1 MVAEAERLR
10 PSEWILR
17 AVVSAHVVAAIGQ
30 PVFAGV
36 YMSGDYDG
44 LMMHSTG
51 ADVVTSI
58 GYAQLV
64 VGIVVW
70 ARSRRSWPFWAT
82 AGVVAAETVQYFAG
96 LWGAL
101 WLHFPLGV
109 ATVVALVVLFIAIW
123 SRPLSW
129 QKEVRD
135 A

>member
-1 MVAEAERLR
+1 MVAVTEGLR

-17 AVVSAHVVAAIGQ
+17 AVVSVHVVAVIGQ

-36 YMSGDYDG
+36 YMSGDFDG
-44 LMMHSTG
+44 LLMHSTG
-51 ADVVTSI
+51 ADVVTSV
-58 GYAQLV
+58 GYAQLIA
-64 VGIVVW
+64 GIAVW
-70 ARSRRSWPFWAT
+70 VRSRRSWPFWAT

-123 SRPLSW
+123 SRPLER